1 MMSTNELFDLNGQ
14 ISVVTGGARGLGLSI
29 SEALAQAGSEVI
41 ICSRKIE
48 NYKEQ
53 IGHIKA
59 MGHKCEGIKCD
70 ITNPEDVRILSKYM
84 EREYGRVDILV
95 NNAAATW
102 EASIFDYPLD
112 KWDKVMNTNVT
123 GTFLCCQA
131 LGGIMVRQ
139 RKGKILIYPQQQ
151 ECMVEILNI

>member
-1 MMSTNELFDLNGQ
+1 
-14 ISVVTGGARGLGLSI
+14 
-29 SEALAQAGSEVI
+29 
-41 ICSRKIE
+41 
-48 NYKEQ
+48 
-53 IGHIKA
+53 

-95 NNAAATW
+95 NNAGATW
-102 EASIFDYPLD
+102 GASIFDYPLD